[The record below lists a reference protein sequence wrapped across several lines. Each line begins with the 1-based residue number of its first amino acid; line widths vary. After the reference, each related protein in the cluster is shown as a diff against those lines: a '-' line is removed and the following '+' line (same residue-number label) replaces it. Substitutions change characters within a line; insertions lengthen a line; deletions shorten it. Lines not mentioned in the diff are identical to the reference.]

1 MLGFIRNVRTRCWI
15 EENTKT
21 EVASSAGLPTLRRSP
36 RAPPPFSSSRPR
48 WRPPR
53 GQSSEP
59 EPTLRL
65 AMNGD
70 ARTASPVRAATA
82 VKRPPCDDGCSD
94 VDERQPSSA
103 SGSGGPAANK
113 RRAAAAIEVSRFWNE
128 PTSTPRLSRR
138 FYGVDCQ
145 VLAKRLLG
153 KILVR
158 RLADGTVL
166 KCRVVE
172 TECYLGCDDQASHS
186 YNGRRTERNEPMFMD
201 PGTAYVYVAYGM
213 YHCFNI
219 SSEGDGAAVLLRSAV
234 PLQGVDLMRR
244 LRGARRKDAG
254 RKLKLFEL
262 CNGPSKLC
270 LAMNITKDTL
280 NKEFLPDS
288 QALWLERDGEG
299 DVPSEEIVVSRRV
312 GIEGAG
318 RESAAKP
325 LRFYLRDCDCVS
337 VRDRVAETRA
347 AGAVAQQEQVVAA
360 LQPPVP

>member
-36 RAPPPFSSSRPR
+36 RAPPTLLFFSSKMAAASRTELGAGAYP
-48 WRPPR
+48 
-53 GQSSEP
+53 SISDE
-59 EPTLRL
+59 
-65 AMNGD
+65 
-70 ARTASPVRAATA
+70 
-82 VKRPPCDDGCSD
+82 CD

-288 QALWLERDGEG
+288 QALWLERDGED

>member
-1 MLGFIRNVRTRCWI
+1 
-15 EENTKT
+15 
-21 EVASSAGLPTLRRSP
+21 
-36 RAPPPFSSSRPR
+36 
-48 WRPPR
+48 
-53 GQSSEP
+53 
-59 EPTLRL
+59 
-65 AMNGD
+65 MNGD
-70 ARTASPVRAATA
+70 ARVASPVRATA
-82 VKRPPCDDGCSD
+82 SSAKRPLGDDYGSD
-94 VDERQPSSA
+94 EERPEPA
-103 SGSGGPAANK
+103 SGSSK
-113 RRAAAAIEVSRFWNE
+113 RRAAAAQLEVSRFWHE
-128 PTSTPRLSRR
+128 PAVGGSASSPRLSRR

-145 VLAKRLLG
+145 ALARRLLG

-166 KCRVVE
+166 KCRIVE

-201 PGTAYVYVAYGM
+201 PGTAYVYVAYGV

-244 LRGARRKDAG
+244 LRGAKRKDAG

-270 LAMNITKDTL
+270 LAMNITKEAL

-288 QALWLERDGEG
+288 QALWLERADGEG
-299 DVPSEEIVVSRRV
+299 DLPTEEIVVSRRV

-337 VRDRVAETRA
+337 VRDRIAEARS
-347 AGAVAQQEQVVAA
+347 AVLQQG
-360 LQPPVP
+360 VP

>member
-1 MLGFIRNVRTRCWI
+1 
-15 EENTKT
+15 
-21 EVASSAGLPTLRRSP
+21 
-36 RAPPPFSSSRPR
+36 
-48 WRPPR
+48 
-53 GQSSEP
+53 
-59 EPTLRL
+59 
-65 AMNGD
+65 MNGD
-70 ARTASPVRAATA
+70 ARTAPPVRAATA
-82 VKRPPCDDGCSD
+82 SAVKRPFVVDGGCSD
-94 VDERQPSSA
+94 DEEREPSSA

-113 RRAAAAIEVSRFWNE
+113 RRAAATIEVSRFWNE
-128 PTSTPRLSRR
+128 PISASTPRLSRR

-145 VLAKRLLG
+145 LLARRLLG

-186 YNGRRTERNEPMFMD
+186 FNGRRTERNEPMFMD
-201 PGTAYVYVAYGM
+201 PGTAYVYIAYGM

-270 LAMNITKDTL
+270 LAMNITKETL

-288 QALWLERDGEG
+288 QALWLERDSEG
-299 DVPSEEIVVSRRV
+299 DVPAEEIVVSRRV

-347 AGAVAQQEQVVAA
+347 TAQQVVAA
-360 LQPPVP
+360 ALQLPVP

>member
-1 MLGFIRNVRTRCWI
+1 
-15 EENTKT
+15 
-21 EVASSAGLPTLRRSP
+21 
-36 RAPPPFSSSRPR
+36 
-48 WRPPR
+48 
-53 GQSSEP
+53 
-59 EPTLRL
+59 
-65 AMNGD
+65 MNGD
-70 ARTASPVRAATA
+70 ARTAPPVRAATA
-82 VKRPPCDDGCSD
+82 SAVKRPFVVDGGCSD
-94 VDERQPSSA
+94 EEERQPSSA

-113 RRAAAAIEVSRFWNE
+113 RRAAATIEVSRFWNE
-128 PTSTPRLSRR
+128 PIGASTPRLSRR

-145 VLAKRLLG
+145 LLARRLLG

-186 YNGRRTERNEPMFMD
+186 FNGRRTERNEPMFMD
-201 PGTAYVYVAYGM
+201 PGTAYVYIAYGM

-270 LAMNITKDTL
+270 LAMNITKETL

-288 QALWLERDGEG
+288 QALWLERDSEG
-299 DVPSEEIVVSRRV
+299 DVPAEEIVVSRRV

-337 VRDRVAETRA
+337 VRDRVAETRST
-347 AGAVAQQEQVVAA
+347 AQQVVAA
-360 LQPPVP
+360 ALQLPVP

>member
-1 MLGFIRNVRTRCWI
+1 
-15 EENTKT
+15 
-21 EVASSAGLPTLRRSP
+21 
-36 RAPPPFSSSRPR
+36 
-48 WRPPR
+48 
-53 GQSSEP
+53 
-59 EPTLRL
+59 
-65 AMNGD
+65 MNGD
-70 ARTASPVRAATA
+70 ARPATAST
-82 VKRPPCDDGCSD
+82 KRPCEDDASD
-94 VDERQPSSA
+94 SGHQPPSTAA
-103 SGSGGPAANK
+103 SHPNK
-113 RRAAAAIEVSRFWNE
+113 RRPATASSGQQLEVSRFWHE
-128 PTSTPRLSRR
+128 PTTIAGPASSSARLNRR

-145 VLAKRLLG
+145 ALARALLG

-158 RLADGTVL
+158 RLADDTLL
-166 KCRVVE
+166 KCRIVE

-201 PGTAYVYVAYGM
+201 PGTAYVYVAYGV

-244 LRGARRKDAG
+244 LRGAKRKDAG

-270 LAMNITKDTL
+270 LAMNITKEAL

-288 QALWLERDGEG
+288 HALWLERADGEG
-299 DVPSEEIVVSRRV
+299 DVPPEEIVVSRRV
-312 GIEGAG
+312 GIEGSG

-337 VRDRVAETRA
+337 VRDRVAEARA
-347 AGAVAQQEQVVAA
+347 AQAA
-360 LQPPVP
+360 AELPAT

>member
-1 MLGFIRNVRTRCWI
+1 
-15 EENTKT
+15 
-21 EVASSAGLPTLRRSP
+21 
-36 RAPPPFSSSRPR
+36 
-48 WRPPR
+48 
-53 GQSSEP
+53 
-59 EPTLRL
+59 
-65 AMNGD
+65 MNGD
-70 ARTASPVRAATA
+70 ARAASPVRAATA
-82 VKRPPCDDGCSD
+82 SAVKRPCDDGGCSD
-94 VDERQPSSA
+94 DERQPSSA

-128 PTSTPRLSRR
+128 PIGASSPRLSRR

-145 VLAKRLLG
+145 ALAKRLLG

-270 LAMNITKDTL
+270 LAMNITKESL

-299 DVPSEEIVVSRRV
+299 DVPAEEIVVSRRV

-337 VRDRVAETRA
+337 VRDRVAEARGA
-347 AGAVAQQEQVVAA
+347 AAQQQQVAAA